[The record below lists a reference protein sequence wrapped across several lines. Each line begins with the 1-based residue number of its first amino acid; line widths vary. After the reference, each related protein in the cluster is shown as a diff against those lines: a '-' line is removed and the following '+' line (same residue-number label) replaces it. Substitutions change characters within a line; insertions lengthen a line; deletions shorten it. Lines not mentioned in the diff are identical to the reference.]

1 MRVQKGFTLIEI
13 MIVVAII
20 AIIAAIALPNYSEH
34 VRRGHRAEAQSFL
47 ADAAAR
53 QERYYAQNHKHAT
66 DIPKLYGGSE
76 TTRKSQNNKYTL
88 KVENKSDGSDGGYTL
103 TAEPTFTDTNCGKLA
118 INAKGARSATGS
130 KDVEYCWR

>member
-53 QERYYAQNHKHAT
+53 QERYYAQNHKHAQPASPIST
-66 DIPKLYGGSE
+66 AGRQRLAHLQMTSIP
-76 TTRKSQNNKYTL
+76 
-88 KVENKSDGSDGGYTL
+88 
-103 TAEPTFTDTNCGKLA
+103 
-118 INAKGARSATGS
+118 
-130 KDVEYCWR
+130 